1 MLGFVEM
8 EVLGLNLEKF
18 LNMLKDR
25 GIKVALVEKLDFNK
39 FCIKV
44 PYSKYKKFLEVSG
57 KLCYNISVNKTT
69 GLINFLKFFKVRF
82 ALCLSLICAIL
93 LLFVSNMF
101 VFQFEIKGNNNIE
114 TTQILEVLKQNN
126 IAFGSL
132 KSNIDIKDVQNLL
145 LKNFDNLSLV
155 SCSIVGNTL
164 FINIKESII
173 VDKTI
178 QDFIYE

>member
-18 LNMLKDR
+18 LNMLRDR
-25 GIKVALVEKLDFNK
+25 GVKVSLVKKLDFNK

-44 PYSKYKKFLEVSG
+44 PYSNYKKFLEVSS
-57 KLCYNISVNKTT
+57 KLCYNISVNKTI
-69 GLINFLKFFKVRF
+69 GLINFLKFFKTRL
-82 ALCLSLICAIL
+82 ALCLSLICAVF

-101 VFQFEIKGNNNIE
+101 VFQFEIKGNSSI
-114 TTQILEVLKQNN
+114 TKTQILEVLKQNN
-126 IAFGSL
+126 IAFGSQ
-132 KSNIDIKDVQNLL
+132 KSNIDIKNVQNLL

-164 FINIKESII
+164 FINIKEGII